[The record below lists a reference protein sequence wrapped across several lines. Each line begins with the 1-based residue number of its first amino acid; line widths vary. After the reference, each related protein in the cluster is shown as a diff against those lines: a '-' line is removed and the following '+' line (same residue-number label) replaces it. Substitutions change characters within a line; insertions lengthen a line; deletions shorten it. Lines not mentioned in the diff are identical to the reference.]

1 MDLPGH
7 HIKRRLQIGKLL
19 LKYGRA
25 DLVQVLDLD
34 EAALR
39 GDEDVAAELK
49 ADPEQ
54 FARDLEE
61 MGPTFIKVGQLL
73 STRPDLLAQ
82 PYLDALSRLQDSVD
96 PFSFADVERIVEED
110 LSVRISK
117 AFASF
122 ESTPL
127 GAASLAQVHRAE
139 LRDGRNVVVKVQR
152 PEIREQVIEDL
163 TILEGMVGLVSA
175 HSDVGRRFAV
185 DAMFGEFRRAMVRE
199 LDFRRE
205 AKNLETIARHLEDYP
220 LLLVPKPINDF
231 SSSRVLTME
240 HIEGKNVSSLTP
252 LARLELD
259 GEALA
264 ESLVKGYLELIL
276 IHGVFSADPHPGNL
290 LVTPAGE
297 LGLIDMGMVAYLRPQ
312 TQDFALRLL
321 VAASEGDSDEVANVI
336 VAMSEQ
342 LEDFDELALKRA
354 VADLILPNREA
365 SMADLNLGRV
375 VMEMVR
381 IAARCGVRPSPDLT
395 MLGKT
400 LLNLDETTRLLAP
413 DMQPNAIIE
422 EHAASLMQRHLLR
435 SISPGNLF
443 NTALELNEFVQRL
456 PGRMNTI
463 MERITTNQIEV
474 KVHAFDE
481 ERLMSNLQKIANRI
495 TLGLVVAALIVGAA
509 LLTRVPTSFE
519 ILGYPALAIILFLG
533 AAAVGFALVVNIL
546 LTDRRGAAKR

>member
-7 HIKRRLQIGKLL
+7 QLKRRLQIGRLL

-25 DLVQVLDLD
+25 DLIQVLDLD

-39 GDEDVAAELK
+39 GDSSEDGDLA

-54 FARDLEE
+54 FARDLED

-82 PYLDALSRLQDSVD
+82 PYLDALSRLQDSID
-96 PFSFADVERIVEED
+96 PFSYADVERIVEEE
-110 LSVRISK
+110 LNLRISK
-117 AFASF
+117 GFATF
-122 ESTPL
+122 AADPL

-139 LRDGRNVVVKVQR
+139 LRDGRKVVVKVQR
-152 PEIREQVIEDL
+152 PDIREQVIEDL
-163 TILEGMVGLVSA
+163 SILEGMVGLVA
-175 HSDVGRRFAV
+175 RHSDMGRRFAV

-205 AKNLETIARHLEDYP
+205 ARNLETIGRHLEDYP
-220 LLLVPKPINDF
+220 LLLVPQPVNDYCT
-231 SSSRVLTME
+231 SKLLTME
-240 HIEGKNVSSLTP
+240 LIEGKNVSTLTP

-259 GEALA
+259 GDALA
-264 ESLVKGYLELIL
+264 ESLIKAYLELIL

-290 LVTPAGE
+290 LITPDGKLA
-297 LGLIDMGMVAYLRPQ
+297 LIDMGMVAYLTPQ
-312 TQDFALRLL
+312 TQDYALRLL
-321 VAASEGDSDEVANVI
+321 VAVSEGDSDKVAAVT
-336 VAMSEQ
+336 VAMGER
-342 LEDFDELALKRA
+342 LDDFDEGTFKRA

-400 LLNLDETTRLLAP
+400 LLNLDEATRLLAP
-413 DMQPNAIIE
+413 HMQPNAVIE

-435 SISPGNLF
+435 SASPGNLF

-456 PGRMNTI
+456 PGRLNTI
-463 MERITTNQIEV
+463 FDRVTDSQFEV

-481 ERLMSNLQKIANRI
+481 ERLMSSLQKIANRI

-509 LLTRVPTSFE
+509 LLTRVPTDFQ
-519 ILGYPALAIILFLG
+519 ILGYPGLAILLFLG
-533 AAAVGFALVVNIL
+533 AAAVGFTLVVNIL
-546 LTDRRGAAKR
+546 LTDRH

>member
-7 HIKRRLQIGKLL
+7 HLKRRLQIGRLL

-25 DLVQVLDLD
+25 DLVQVLALD

-39 GDEDVAAELK
+39 SDQAEEEHLT

-54 FARDLEE
+54 FARDLEN

-96 PFSFADVERIVEED
+96 PFSFADIERIVEED
-110 LSVRISK
+110 LQLRISK
-117 AFASF
+117 GFASF

-127 GAASLAQVHRAE
+127 GAASLAQVHSAE
-139 LRDGRNVVVKVQR
+139 LRDGRKVVVKVQR
-152 PEIREQVIEDL
+152 PDIREQVIEDL
-163 TILEGMVGLVSA
+163 SILEGMVGLVSK

-205 AKNLETIARHLEDYP
+205 AKNLETIGRHLEDYP
-220 LLLVPKPINDF
+220 LLLVPQPINDY

-240 HIEGKNVSSLTP
+240 RIQGKNVASLTP

-259 GEALA
+259 GDALA
-264 ESLVKGYLELIL
+264 ESLIKGYLELIL

-290 LVTPAGE
+290 LITPDGKLA
-297 LGLIDMGMVAYLRPQ
+297 LIDMGMVAYLTPQ
-312 TQDFALRLL
+312 TQDYALRLL
-321 VAASEGDSDEVANVI
+321 VAVSEGDSDEVAATI
-336 VAMSEQ
+336 TAMGER
-342 LEDFDELALKRA
+342 LDDFDEPAFKRA
-354 VADLILPNREA
+354 VADLVLPNRDA
-365 SMADLNLGRV
+365 SMADLNLGRL

-400 LLNLDETTRLLAP
+400 LLNLDEATRLLAP
-413 DMQPNAIIE
+413 DLQPNAIIE
-422 EHAASLMQRHLLR
+422 QHASRLMQRHLLR
-435 SISPGNLF
+435 SVSPGNLF

-463 MERITTNQIEV
+463 FERMTDSQFEV

-509 LLTRVPTSFE
+509 LLARVPTDFK
-519 ILGYPALAIILFLG
+519 IVGYPGLALILFLG
-533 AAAVGFALVVNIL
+533 AAAVGFTLVVNIL
-546 LTDRRGAAKR
+546 ITDRRGNRER

>member
-7 HIKRRLQIGKLL
+7 RLNRRLQIGRLL

-39 GDEDVAAELK
+39 GDGDSERDLAT
-49 ADPEQ
+49 DPEQ
-54 FARDLEE
+54 FARDLEN

-82 PYLDALSRLQDSVD
+82 PYLDALSRLQDRVD
-96 PFSFADVERIVEED
+96 PFSFADVERTVEED
-110 LSVRISK
+110 LHVRISK
-117 AFASF
+117 AFSSF
-122 ESTPL
+122 DATPS

-139 LRDGRNVVVKVQR
+139 LRDGRRVVVKVQR
-152 PEIREQVIEDL
+152 PDIREQVLEDL
-163 TILEGMVGLVSA
+163 GILEGMVGLVSA
-175 HSDVGRRFAV
+175 HSDVGRRFAL
-185 DAMFGEFRRAMVRE
+185 DAMFGEFRRALVRE

-205 AKNLETIARHLEDYP
+205 AKNLETIGRHLEDYP
-220 LLLVPKPINDF
+220 LLIVPQPVNDF

-240 HIEGKNVSSLTP
+240 FIDGKNVSALTP

-259 GEALA
+259 GDALA
-264 ESLVKGYLELIL
+264 ESLIRGYLDLIL
-276 IHGVFSADPHPGNL
+276 VHGVFSADPHPGNL
-290 LVTPAGE
+290 LITADGK
-297 LGLIDMGMVAYLRPQ
+297 LGLIDMGMVAFLRPK
-312 TQDFALRLL
+312 TQDHALRLL
-321 VAASEGDSDEVANVI
+321 VAASEGNSDEVAFVI
-336 VAMSEQ
+336 TAMSER
-342 LEDFDELALKRA
+342 LEDFDEAALRRD
-354 VADLILPNREA
+354 VADLVLPNRDA
-365 SMADLNLGRV
+365 SMAELNLGRV

-400 LLNLDETTRLLAP
+400 LLKLDETTRLLAP
-413 DMQPNAIIE
+413 DMQPNAVIE
-422 EHAASLMQRHLLR
+422 QHATTLMQQHLLR
-435 SISPGNLF
+435 SVSPGNLF

-463 MERITTNQIEV
+463 LERITTNQLQV
-474 KVHAFDE
+474 KVNAFDE

-509 LLTRVPTSFE
+509 LLTRVPTTFA
-519 ILGYPALAIILFLG
+519 ILGYPGLAILLFLG
-533 AAAVGFALVVNIL
+533 AAAVGFALVLNIL
-546 LTDRRGAAKR
+546 LTDRRGTRAP